1 MATTRQLTV
10 VNTPKRNEI
19 KVDKQAGIFNN
30 GTDNA
35 YPQLIERIING
46 SVSARTASDMLKKF
60 LIGNGFAQD
69 GLNSTVIYK
78 SFMGEVTLYDLLSQ
92 VAGSIAKHRGAYVQV
107 QWNMN
112 GKITSLKH
120 IPYRDCRLGK
130 SDSNNYSGLIHVYNN
145 WDKQNG
151 NFQKDKIRKIDIF
164 NPIKEVIQEQMKDD
178 KWQGQIAYLYL
189 DDEYVYPLATIDCV
203 REDADTENQSALFRN
218 GEFRRGFNGKV
229 MIYHTIFEND
239 QDELDFK
246 KSIEGNIGGGHETA
260 AILVPAQFNEDGT
273 FSAETNIKIEPL
285 PSTYTDKVGQMYDD
299 TIGNNIRKAHLA
311 IPKIL
316 IDTNDS
322 AMFGQSGEAFVQAFN
337 FYNTQTKDWRV
348 KMSQFFAR
356 LMKHYENVELANA
369 NYEIL
374 PLSYELTKIV

>member
-10 VNTPKRNEI
+10 INTPKRTEI

-30 GTDNA
+30 GADNA

-60 LIGNGFAQD
+60 LIGNGFAQN
-69 GLNSTVIYK
+69 GLNTTVIYK
-78 SFMGEVTLYDLLSQ
+78 NFMGDVTLYDLLSQ
-92 VAGSIAKHRGAYVQV
+92 VCGSIAKQRGAYVQV

-151 NFQKDKIRKIDIF
+151 DFKKDKIRKIDVF
-164 NPIKEVIQEQMKDD
+164 NPIKEVIQKQMVDET
-178 KWQGQIAYLYL
+178 WQGQIAYLYL

-203 REDADTENQSALFRN
+203 REDADTENQIGLFKN
-218 GEFRRGFNGKV
+218 GELRRGFFAKYI
-229 MIYHTIFEND
+229 MYHTAFENK
-239 QDELDFK
+239 QDEVDFK
-246 KSIEGNIGGGHETA
+246 KSIEGNMGGGHETSM
-260 AILVPAQFNEDGT
+260 ILMPAEFNEDGT
-273 FSAETNIKIEPL
+273 FKSESNVKLEKIEQNHNDKIFESFEN
-285 PSTYTDKVGQMYDD
+285 STA
-299 TIGNNIRKAHLA
+299 NNIRKAHLA

-316 IDTNDS
+316 LDTNDS

-348 KMSQFFAR
+348 KISQFFAK
-356 LMKHYENVELANA
+356 LMKYHENAELANA
-369 NYEIL
+369 DYTIAQLTYENTTI
-374 PLSYELTKIV
+374 